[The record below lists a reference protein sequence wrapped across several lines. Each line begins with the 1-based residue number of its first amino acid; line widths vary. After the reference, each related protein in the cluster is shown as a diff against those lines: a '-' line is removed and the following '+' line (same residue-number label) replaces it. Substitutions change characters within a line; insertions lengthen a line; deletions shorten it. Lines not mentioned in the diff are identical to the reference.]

1 MVVKPA
7 SALASAEVVMKLGG
21 TQHGASG
28 RGLLLDDDGGGVAH
42 EQGDGEHLDDGG
54 ERHLDRLMVGGERR
68 GGVSGALIQR

>member
-42 EQGDGEHLDDGG
+42 EQGDGEHLHDGG
-54 ERHLDRLMVGGERR
+54 MHN
-68 GGVSGALIQR
+68 